1 MSIDAVSY
9 DFFPTAKQDSPQTE
23 EKISKWLLS
32 AKIFVGIAVLFNP
45 WTLGLILPLSAHAVS
60 ISIAAASLSVAGFV
74 FSLIFYASSSSQSK
88 SESVSSVDT
97 LNHRDLAPSEHPV
110 GLRNSSGANCWANAF
125 LQFIMNCPRYVESL
139 KKCPLKFK
147 GVSLKTLINQ
157 YREDQNN
164 LLKVSK
170 VETQN
175 LREIIH
181 IKTSSISSDSR
192 AQQDATAAFE
202 AFSDWLPHF
211 DSRGRLNY
219 SYKNLPPPDPA
230 KNNINRTF
238 EFLDD
243 DRFSTVANYKELIF
257 SVIGRAFS
265 SKKVQLSKLLDYC
278 LAPQLMNS
286 CKSKFFD
293 SSSKEISYPF
303 LSHERKLISPPED
316 LCLNLDRMENV
327 EKEIAVPLKLS
338 LEKSKHIL
346 NGSAEYVLD
355 SFILHTGTANAG
367 HYKTYVQ
374 KKGYWFECNDSSVA
388 EISEAKA
395 LDIAKKAMIVH
406 YSKGS

>member
-1 MSIDAVSY
+1 MSIEAVSH
-9 DFFPTAKQDSPQTE
+9 DFFSVAKQDPAQTE
-23 EKISKWLLS
+23 EKISKWLLA

-45 WTLGLILPLSAHAVS
+45 WTLGLILPLSAQAVS
-60 ISIAAASLSVAGFV
+60 ISAATASLSLAGFV
-74 FSLIFYASSSSQSK
+74 FSLIFYANSSAQSR
-88 SESVSSVDT
+88 SENVSSAV

-110 GLRNSSGANCWANAF
+110 GLKNSSGANCWANAL

-181 IKTSSISSDSR
+181 MKAPSVSSDSTT
-192 AQQDATAAFE
+192 QQDATVALE
-202 AFSDWLPHF
+202 ALSDWLPHF

-219 SYKNLPPPDPA
+219 SYKNLAPPDPA
-230 KNNINRTF
+230 KNNINRSF
-238 EFLDD
+238 EFLDN
-243 DRFSTVANYKELIF
+243 DRFSTVADYRGLIF
-257 SVIGRAFS
+257 LVIGRAFS
-265 SKKVQLSKLLDYC
+265 SKKVQLTKLLDYC
-278 LAPQLMNS
+278 LAPQLMNGG
-286 CKSKFFD
+286 KAKFFNN
-293 SSSKEISYPF
+293 SSEEISYPF
-303 LSHERKLISPPED
+303 VSHERKLISPPED
-316 LCLNLDRMENV
+316 LCLHLDRTENL

-346 NGSAEYVLD
+346 NRDAEYVLD
-355 SFILHTGTANAG
+355 SFILHTGNREGG

-374 KKGYWFECNDSSVA
+374 KKGHWFECNDSSIT

-395 LDIAKKAMIVH
+395 LDIAKKALMVH
-406 YSKGS
+406 YSKVS

>member
-1 MSIDAVSY
+1 MSIEAVSH
-9 DFFPTAKQDSPQTE
+9 DFFSVAKQDPTQTE
-23 EKISKWLLS
+23 EKISKWLLA
-32 AKIFVGIAVLFNP
+32 AKIFIGIAVLFNP
-45 WTLGLILPLSAHAVS
+45 WTLGLILPLSAQAVS

-74 FSLIFYASSSSQSK
+74 FSLIFYTSSSAQSK
-88 SESVSSVDT
+88 SENVSSVDA
-97 LNHRDLAPSEHPV
+97 LNHCDLTPAEHPV

-125 LQFIMNCPRYVESL
+125 FQFIMNCPRYVESL

-181 IKTSSISSDSR
+181 MKTSSISSDSTK
-192 AQQDATAAFE
+192 QQDATVAFE

-211 DSRGRLNY
+211 DSRERLNY
-219 SYKNLPPPDPA
+219 SYKNLPPPYPA

-238 EFLDD
+238 EFLDN
-243 DRFSTVANYKELIF
+243 DRFSTVANHKVLVF
-257 SVIGRAFS
+257 PVIGGAFS
-265 SKKVQLSKLLDYC
+265 SKKVQLTKLLDYC
-278 LAPQLMNS
+278 LSPQLMNDY
-286 CKSKFFD
+286 KAKFFNNF
-293 SSSKEISYPF
+293 SEKISYPF
-303 LSHERKLISPPED
+303 VSHERKLISPPED
-316 LCLNLDRMENV
+316 LCLYLDRTENL
-327 EKEIAVPLKLS
+327 EKEIVVPLKLS

-346 NGSAEYVLD
+346 NGNAEYVLD
-355 SFILHTGTANAG
+355 SFILHTGNRENG

-374 KKGYWFECNDSSVA
+374 KKGHWFECNDSSIT

-395 LDIAKKAMIVH
+395 LDIGKKALMVH
-406 YSKGS
+406 YSKVS